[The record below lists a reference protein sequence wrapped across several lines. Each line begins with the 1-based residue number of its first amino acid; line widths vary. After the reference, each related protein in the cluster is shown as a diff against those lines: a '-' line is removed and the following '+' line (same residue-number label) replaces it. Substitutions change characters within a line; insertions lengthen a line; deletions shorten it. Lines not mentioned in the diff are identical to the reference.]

1 MSATHDMPGVG
12 TGQFSAG
19 PPRGKFAPSG
29 GSAVHE
35 VTSAGATS
43 TLVLD
48 QVSKHFGGVIAADKV
63 SMQVPAGRI
72 TGLIGPNGAGK
83 STIVNLV
90 TGMMELTGG
99 SIKLGQRDL
108 TTTSPHEVSR
118 AGLAR
123 TFQNIRLFKEAPAI
137 DNVMGG
143 FHRHETSSL
152 LASLFA
158 LPSAR
163 AETRRIREQA
173 GELMARFNMTR
184 YASFPAGGLA
194 YGHQRRVEI
203 MRALASSP
211 SVLLL
216 DEPVAGMNDVEAGEL
231 GQIFSE
237 LAASGMAVLLIEH
250 NMRFVTRLCEHVY
263 VLDGGRLIAEGAPKQ
278 VVSDPAVIA
287 AYLGT

>member
-1 MSATHDMPGVG
+1 MSA
-12 TGQFSAG
+12 QAG
-19 PPRGKFAPSG
+19 LLALKG
-29 GSAVHE
+29 
-35 VTSAGATS
+35 
-43 TLVLD
+43 
-48 QVSKHFGGVIAADKV
+48 VSKHFGGVIAADDV
-63 SMQVPAGRI
+63 SMQVAPGRI

-83 STIVNLV
+83 TTIVNLI
-90 TGMMELTGG
+90 TGMMELTSG
-99 SIKLGQRDL
+99 SIHLGAREL

-123 TFQNIRLFKEAPAI
+123 TFQNIRLFKEAPVI

-152 LASLFA
+152 LASMLG

-163 AETRRIREQA
+163 AETRRLREQA
-173 GELMARFNMTR
+173 GQLLERFKMER
-184 YASFPAGGLA
+184 YADFPAGGLA

-211 SVLLL
+211 AVLLL

-231 GQIFSE
+231 GTIFRQ

-263 VLDGGRLIAEGAPKQ
+263 VLDGGRLIAQGSAQQ
-278 VVSDPAVIA
+278 VVTDPAVVA
-287 AYLGT
+287 AYLGA